1 MDIFTIPHTDADE
14 KYKDILSLLM
24 TATTTMKTKT
34 KNTKRTKTVIM
45 MTDWWKRQVGVFV
58 VYFLDYTLGSAW
70 WVMVLY
76 LIQVINHHDHDH
88 LEDFDKNDDDDDLF
102 CLQMFAVLMV
112 RGKPYGSQQVASLL
126 FPKKEMMIMWIMK
139 IMMIMTNMACH
150 PLNCGFV
157 FSSLPVSVAE
167 LERKAGNTF

>member
-14 KYKDILSLLM
+14 KYKDNLSLLM

-88 LEDFDKNDDDDDLF
+88 LEDFDKIDGDDLF

-126 FPKKEMMIMWIMK
+126 FPKKVMM

-157 FSSLPVSVAE
+157 FSSLPVSMAE
-167 LERKAGNTF
+167 LETKVGNTF